1 MIASMILVGL
11 LLVLVMLWV
20 SIGISYIAC
29 LILDEFLIWLARYVN
44 LRKVFMLCVFLV
56 LIHFLYTGIAEWILM
71 IIG

>member
-1 MIASMILVGL
+1 MIGATILIGL

-44 LRKVFMLCVFLV
+44 LRKLFMFCVFLV
-56 LIHFLYTGIAEWILM
+56 LTDLFFTGIKNWLLM
-71 IIG
+71 IIE

>member
-11 LLVLVMLWV
+11 LLVFVMLWV

-44 LRKVFMLCVFLV
+44 LRKVFMFCVFLA
-56 LIHFLYTGIAEWILM
+56 LTYFFYTGIADWILM
-71 IIG
+71 IIE